1 MSILS
6 DKVANPQYDALTSA
20 ELSVLLNDASGP
32 ESTAIVNSYRANALD
47 IMSLI
52 GIADGVTFL
61 DALEE
66 LAVTV
71 SAVKWQMPF
80 LKSVTGVDVGDAQVR
95 AFFDQ
100 QVSQGV
106 FAATSIEAIKGL
118 AESVQSWADFN
129 GVVVRPGD
137 IDKARAV

>member
-1 MSILS
+1 MSLLS
-6 DKVANPQYDALTSA
+6 DKVADPQYDVLTSA
-20 ELSVLLNDASGP
+20 ELSALLNDANGA
-32 ESTAIVNSYRANALD
+32 ESTATVTSHRANALD
-47 IMSLI
+47 IMALL

-61 DALEE
+61 DALEG
-66 LAVTV
+66 LAATV

-80 LKSVTGVDVGDAQVR
+80 LKSATGVDVGDAQVR

-100 QVSQGV
+100 QVSGGT
-106 FAATSIEAIKGL
+106 FNAASVAAIKGL